1 MELIIKAKNIELE
14 FDGKEI
20 LNIKDL
26 ELYTYDRIGLVGDN
40 GAGKSTLI
48 KALIGTLSIENCDI
62 ERYGRVSYIPQLE
75 TLDMTTIEDY
85 SMLSKLGVQNLTI
98 DKMSGGEETRT
109 KIATALSNDVHA
121 IVADEP
127 TNHLDQDGINY
138 LIEKLKY
145 FYGGVLVV
153 SHDRYF
159 LDEVVNKIWELK
171 DGKITQYWGN
181 YSDYLREKEKE
192 ANSLK
197 LDYDNYIEE
206 KNRLIQVASE
216 KRRQAD
222 KLVQRNSKSPKRE
235 KGSGRLAHQKSSGSK
250 QKSLYNAAK
259 SIEQRLN
266 KLEKVEPLKSFR
278 PIKFKQTKSIELHN
292 PYPIIGM
299 NIHKHYDDKI
309 IFTNADFKI
318 PLGKKVALVGGNGV
332 GKTTLVKM
340 IIEREIGIEIASK
353 VRIGYFAQD
362 AYKYDLNQNVMEFM
376 NEDTDYNVSEIR
388 SILAS
393 MGFSQDIVRKQL
405 SILSGGELIKLQL
418 SKLLI
423 GKYNVLLM
431 DEPSNFLDVRSLV
444 ALEELMINYAGTIF
458 FISHDKS
465 LIEKV
470 ADVVLEIIDGKIQ
483 EI

>member
-181 YSDYLREKEKE
+181 YSDYLR
-192 ANSLK
+192 
-197 LDYDNYIEE
+197 
-206 KNRLIQVASE
+206 
-216 KRRQAD
+216 
-222 KLVQRNSKSPKRE
+222 
-235 KGSGRLAHQKSSGSK
+235 
-250 QKSLYNAAK
+250 
-259 SIEQRLN
+259 
-266 KLEKVEPLKSFR
+266 
-278 PIKFKQTKSIELHN
+278 
-292 PYPIIGM
+292 
-299 NIHKHYDDKI
+299 
-309 IFTNADFKI
+309 
-318 PLGKKVALVGGNGV
+318 
-332 GKTTLVKM
+332 
-340 IIEREIGIEIASK
+340 
-353 VRIGYFAQD
+353 
-362 AYKYDLNQNVMEFM
+362 
-376 NEDTDYNVSEIR
+376 
-388 SILAS
+388 
-393 MGFSQDIVRKQL
+393 
-405 SILSGGELIKLQL
+405 
-418 SKLLI
+418 
-423 GKYNVLLM
+423 
-431 DEPSNFLDVRSLV
+431 
-444 ALEELMINYAGTIF
+444 
-458 FISHDKS
+458 
-465 LIEKV
+465 
-470 ADVVLEIIDGKIQ
+470 
-483 EI
+483 